1 MADKY
6 VNPFTDFGF
15 KKLFGEEANKD
26 LLMDFLNQLLAG
38 EETITQLTFLK
49 TERLGLA
56 EADRKAIFDLY
67 CQNEKGEKFIVELQK
82 AKQLYFKDRSLYY
95 ATFAIREQAQAGE
108 WDFNLKTVYVISIM
122 DFSFD
127 ETEADRFLHDVR
139 LIETHT
145 LRVFNEKLRFLY
157 LEMPKFNKT
166 EEELQSHFDK
176 WLYVLKNLGRLDRV
190 PLKLKERIFERVFT
204 VAELA
209 NYNRDEQRAYQDSLK
224 YYRDLKNALDTQFLE
239 GIQEG
244 REKGREEGRYQE
256 KLTIARQ
263 LRQMGL
269 PVEQIIAL
277 TQLSEEEIAAL

>member
-1 MADKY
+1 M
-6 VNPFTDFGF
+6 
-15 KKLFGEEANKD
+15 
-26 LLMDFLNQLLAG
+26 
-38 EETITQLTFLK
+38 
-49 TERLGLA
+49 
-56 EADRKAIFDLY
+56 
-67 CQNEKGEKFIVELQK
+67 
-82 AKQLYFKDRSLYY
+82 
-95 ATFAIREQAQAGE
+95 
-108 WDFNLKTVYVISIM
+108 ISIM

-145 LRVFNEKLRFLY
+145 LRVFNDKLRFLY
-157 LEMPKFNKT
+157 LEMSKFNKT

-190 PLKLKERIFERVFT
+190 PLKLEERIFERVFT

-244 REKGREEGRYQE
+244 RERRLKEGREEGRYQE
-256 KLTIARQ
+256 KLIISRQ
-263 LRQMGL
+263 LKQMNL
-269 PVEQIIAL
+269 PVKQIVAL
-277 TQLSEEEIAAL
+277 TQLSEDEIAAL